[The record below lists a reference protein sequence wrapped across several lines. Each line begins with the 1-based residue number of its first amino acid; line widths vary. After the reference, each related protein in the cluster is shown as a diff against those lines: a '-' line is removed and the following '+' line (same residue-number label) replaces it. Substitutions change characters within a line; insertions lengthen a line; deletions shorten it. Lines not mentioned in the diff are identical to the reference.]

1 MSNPT
6 LYINKINDSILFDE
20 KNKEFTI
27 CDGSLG
33 TYKFCDVVRSQIV
46 YEHARYKG
54 KSPLFSHRVLI
65 STFNTSIFIELKKVY
80 VGIEIEL
87 SNIGKVY
94 VYISKN
100 PVIQHN
106 LQFEE
111 DYKIAKQIDKKL
123 KRMALEKKTDWINI
137 LKAVKIDLFLFF
149 CFCVFVLTQWFVKRT
164 MICIE
169 LLQDYYLQM
178 CSENTPLRLTNGVL
192 GVFFIC

>member
-1 MSNPT
+1 MKKVQKSGLPFVVQIIYKLQALKNEHHNLWHSFSKNCQIFVLDFWT
-6 LYINKINDSILFDE
+6 SLDSILFDE

-80 VGIEIEL
+80 VGVEIEL
-87 SNIGKVY
+87 SNKGKAY

-123 KRMALEKKTDWINI
+123 KRMSLEKN
-137 LKAVKIDLFLFF
+137 
-149 CFCVFVLTQWFVKRT
+149 
-164 MICIE
+164 
-169 LLQDYYLQM
+169 
-178 CSENTPLRLTNGVL
+178 RLD
-192 GVFFIC
+192 